1 MADKVNHE
9 ELEWAFDYDPNDPM
23 LGLSGKDL
31 SGPRVSRRTV
41 LRIMA
46 AAGALSAANV
56 LAACGP
62 TPVPEPTAAPA
73 EEKPAEAATAVPEPT
88 MAPEPTAV
96 PETAGGG
103 ELTAGWAGTPEITT
117 LDPAQINQVLQFQIA
132 SMVLSGLTHISAEL
146 VAEPDLAESWEVSDD
161 GKEWTF
167 NLRQGVTWHNGDPF
181 TADDVVFT
189 YNRSKDPEQSIHSA
203 ILSNVSGAEK
213 IDDHTV
219 KFILEAP
226 QASFLTKT
234 TERASGRALT
244 IVNQRALE
252 EMGPEQYGL
261 MPVGTGPYKVV
272 DHQLGQGVTLEKF
285 EDYYDPERPLLDKI
299 TYIPIPEPEP
309 LAAAIE
315 AGDVQIIGG
324 NQPAAEL
331 IDRFVANPDLVVS
344 EVPGPGFQA
353 LWMNPW
359 RDPFKV
365 PDFNKPIEELKQE
378 PGFMVRL
385 AIAKAIDREDF
396 INRAF
401 FGRGV
406 PAFGTINP
414 AMRYFFDTKIN
425 DTSEQRFDLEEA
437 QRLLAE
443 AGFPSGEGFP
453 TLKLLITPAQ
463 KREGEILADILKKN
477 LNIDVELDIKD
488 WTVLVELNNTMDFD
502 MLRIGSGGDYD
513 PDDGLVDWMMTT
525 SKFNGPDR
533 PADMAFGTH
542 SIAEVD
548 DLIEQERVETDPEKR
563 KELVQKANQ
572 LTSDKVAA
580 AFTHH
585 PTDILVYR
593 NEVNYPDVSRIPGL
607 VDLDRTTLEG

>member
-1 MADKVNHE
+1 M
-9 ELEWAFDYDPNDPM
+9 
-23 LGLSGKDL
+23 
-31 SGPRVSRRTV
+31 SRRAV
-41 LRIMA
+41 LRLMA
-46 AAGALSAANV
+46 ATGALSAASV

-62 TPVPEPTAAPA
+62 AAEPEPTAAPA
-73 EEKPAEAATAVPEPT
+73 EEKPAEAATA
-88 MAPEPTAV
+88 APEPTKA
-96 PETAGGG
+96 PEPTEAPEEEAGGG
-103 ELTAGWAGTPEITT
+103 ELVAGWAGTPEITT

-132 SMVLSGLTHISAEL
+132 SMVLSGLTHINADL
-146 VAEPDLAESWEVSDD
+146 FPEPDLAESWEVSDD
-161 GKEWTF
+161 GLEWTF

-203 ILSNVSGAEK
+203 ILSNVTGAEK

-219 KFILEAP
+219 KFTLEAP

-252 EMGPEQYGL
+252 EMGPDQYGL

-272 DHQLGQGVTLEKF
+272 EHELGQGVVLEKY
-285 EDYYDPERPLLDKI
+285 EDYWDPDRPKLDKI

-315 AGDVQIIGG
+315 AGDIHIIGG
-324 NQPAAEL
+324 NAPAAEL

-344 EVPGPGFQA
+344 EIPGPGFQA

-365 PDFNKPIEELKQE
+365 PDFNKPVEELKQE

-385 AIAKAIDREDF
+385 AIAKAMDREDL

-414 AMRYFFDTKIN
+414 AMRFYFDTGIN
-425 DTSEQRFDLEEA
+425 DTSEQRFDPEEA
-437 QRLLAE
+437 QRLLAD
-443 AGFPSGEGFP
+443 AGFPGAEGFP
-453 TLKLLITPAQ
+453 TLKLLVTPAG
-463 KREGEILADILKKN
+463 KREGEIIIDILKKN

-533 PADMAFGTH
+533 PEDMAFGTH

-548 DLIEQERVETDPEKR
+548 ELIEQERVETEPETR
-563 KELVQKANQ
+563 KELVQQANQ

-585 PTDILVYR
+585 PLDILVYR
-593 NEVNYPDVSRIPGL
+593 KEVNFPDESRIPGL
-607 VDLDRTTLEG
+607 VDLDRTTIEA